1 MNNLRY
7 NSRQTILVGQK
18 LWSETTP
25 TGDDVEE
32 VYLETNR
39 AVLIFNVSD
48 TINSVLQNQSE
59 YTEGQDYSVNYC
71 SLTLTSSNGKRSG
84 KIYAFMAPLQSQVDE
99 SVSWNKSTEK
109 EGIVDPK
116 WYNGGT
122 IEPLAKD
129 IIVEGEWVN
138 NDIVFNITP
147 FINIWK
153 NSETPSFSIVIT
165 SDETQSGSWEF
176 HSQQSEPAMIG
187 GKQQTNVRFFGA
199 GDTNTISTE
208 GIVVKVAPYF
218 SNFTIE
224 PVDSSKTALNR
235 WSAFNASVSVGDTF
249 SMAMPDYTTST
260 TVFTLL
266 DKRSTTSGNTELIV
280 SGSTTEFSTVKYGT
294 AEFSCVGRVESGYG
308 IAEFTN
314 PDNSL
319 KTDLNLLQSNETVV
333 FTYKPTTMLNN
344 AKSFTVDFYMDE
356 TLKNSRSRL
365 YLKEQTVSENR
376 NGLNTL
382 IQRVSLRPRLGLS
395 LLF

>member
-1 MNNLRY
+1 MNQVHY
-7 NSRQTILVGQK
+7 NSRPTIRVGQ
-18 LWSETTP
+18 SELISTENTK
-25 TGDDVEE
+25 TYV
-32 VYLETNR
+32 ETNR
-39 AVLIFNVSD
+39 GVLIFDISEAIQNALSNEPDYVSG
-48 TINSVLQNQSE
+48 E
-59 YTEGQDYSVNYC
+59 DYSINHC
-71 SLTLTSSNGKRSG
+71 SLTLTSINENNSG
-84 KIYAFMAPLQSQVDE
+84 TLYAFMSATDCLVDE
-99 SVSWNKSTEK
+99 SVSWTKSTEK
-109 EGIVDPK
+109 EGQANPK
-116 WYNGGT
+116 WFNGGT
-122 IEPLAKD
+122 IEPLTANITTTGKW
-129 IIVEGEWVN
+129 IN
-138 NDIVFNITP
+138 NDIVFDITP
-147 FINIWK
+147 FVNIWK
-153 NSETPSFSIVIT
+153 NSGKKSFSVVIT
-165 SDETQSGSWEF
+165 SNENSLKLWEF